1 MATIQVNVSGITP
14 VSEYVYRVVLESDHA
29 LPSFSAGQ
37 YLKVIMSDED
47 ARPFSI
53 ANPPYQHDFL
63 ELHIGASE
71 HNLYAMEVMEKLKNE
86 KQISVEMPCGDA
98 VIQND
103 AEDSIL
109 IAGGTG
115 YSYTR
120 SLLLQKLHANKGAKV
135 CLYWGAKT
143 ESDLYEMDSLK
154 QLQSAHSDFSF
165 VPVIENPASDWSG
178 RTGLVHEAVLAD
190 YQVFDK
196 QHVYVAGRFEMAK
209 VVRDEFIPR
218 GIQTE
223 QLIGDA
229 FAYID

>member
-1 MATIQVNVSGITP
+1 MAIIQVNVSEITS
-14 VSEYVYRVVLESDHA
+14 VSEYVYRVILESEDG
-29 LPSFSAGQ
+29 LPSFCAGQ
-37 YLKVIMSDED
+37 YLKIIMSTED

-53 ANPPYQHDFL
+53 ANPPYQNNFL

-71 HNLYAMEVMEKLKNE
+71 HNPYAMEVIAKLRNE

-98 VIQND
+98 VIQDD

-154 QLQSAHSDFSF
+154 QLQIVHSDFSF
-165 VPVIENPASDWSG
+165 IPVIEDPSLNWSG
-178 RTGLVHEAVLAD
+178 RTGLVHEAVLTD
-190 YQVFDK
+190 YQAFDK

-209 VVRDEFIPR
+209 VVRDEFVPR
-218 GIQTE
+218 GIQTD